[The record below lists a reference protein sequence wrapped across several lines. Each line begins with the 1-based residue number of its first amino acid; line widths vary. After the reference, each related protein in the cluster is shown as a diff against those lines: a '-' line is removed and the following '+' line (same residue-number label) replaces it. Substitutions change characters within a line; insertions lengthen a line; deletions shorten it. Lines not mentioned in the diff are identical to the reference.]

1 MNLASAQIPGVAS
14 IVTSTGWMLRV
25 MNPTNK
31 CDVLMIGAGVVGASV
46 AYHLASCGLAV
57 TVVDATGPAAAASGA
72 SDGAVSVASK
82 RPGVMARLALTSLHY
97 SCRLAGAG
105 GILAGVL
112 HRRPSYFFAS
122 TPAEAEAL
130 DALVAK
136 IDRLDSSV
144 TIAADG
150 EGCTVLPEIGSE
162 ALRVVEVAGE
172 AHMLGYDAVRAYLA
186 QPGITTHWP
195 ARLLGWEART
205 TGVCARIE
213 ADGEVH
219 LLHAGWLVIAT
230 GVGTAS
236 VVEGLPLR
244 PRAGHL
250 FITDRAH
257 RPSLPGVLTAAA
269 YLVQKTTGGV
279 AAPVPPVVIDPLLS
293 GQFLIGSSREE
304 HGDAARLDLDVI
316 STLARRAVAVW
327 PGLRANRILRG
338 FVGVRA
344 ATGDGLPIVGP
355 LAGDPRVILATG
367 FEGDGICLSAL
378 AGREVARMI
387 TDAPAENAGEVA
399 AADLAALSP
408 QRFPGVRGIAA

>member
-1 MNLASAQIPGVAS
+1 
-14 IVTSTGWMLRV
+14 
-25 MNPTNK
+25 MNPTEK
-31 CDVLMIGAGVVGASV
+31 CDVLVIGAGVVGASV
-46 AYHLASCGLAV
+46 AYHLALCGLSV

-82 RPGVMARLALTSLHY
+82 RPGVMARLALSSLRY
-97 SCRLAGAG
+97 SVRLAGAG

-136 IDRLDSSV
+136 IDRLDGSV
-144 TIAADG
+144 AIAADG
-150 EGCTVLPEIGSE
+150 AGRAVLPAIGPE

-186 QPGITTHWP
+186 QPGITTKWP

-205 TGVCARIE
+205 TGVLARIE
-213 ADGEVH
+213 AAGDVH
-219 LLHAGWLVIAT
+219 ILRAGWLVIAT
-230 GVGTAS
+230 GVGTGS
-236 VVEGLPLR
+236 VVEGLPMR

-250 FITDRAH
+250 FVTDRANGP
-257 RPSLPGVLTAAA
+257 RLPGVLTAAA

-279 AAPVPPVVIDPLLS
+279 AAPVPPVVIDPLLT

-304 HGDAARLDLDVI
+304 HGDAARLDLEVI
-316 STLARRAVAVW
+316 ATLARRAVAVW

-355 LAGDPRVILATG
+355 LAGEPRVIVATG

-387 TDAPAENAGEVA
+387 TDAPGEAPSDVE
-399 AADLAALSP
+399 AADIAALSP
-408 QRFPGVRGIAA
+408 QRFPGVGGIAA